1 MFWIT
6 IGILFVVLLIGITNN
21 KFWNNFILNV
31 CWKVIVLFSAVI
43 ITCTLTAKIS
53 SISSYENLIEMR
65 REIISVV
72 PEIDCTKDKEK
83 KNELINFLTDKI
95 YQYNTEVKRQK
106 RLYKMENFWGTKLS
120 DHKILGLQEL
130 SMLDF
135 FNLEFKDIE
144 TLKYIKNQH

>member
-6 IGILFVVLLIGITNN
+6 IGILFIVLLIGITNN
-21 KFWNNFILNV
+21 KFWNNYILNV

-43 ITCTLTAKIS
+43 IACILSAKIS
-53 SISSYENLIEMR
+53 NINSYENLIEMR
-65 REIISVV
+65 QEIISVV
-72 PEIDCTKDKEK
+72 PEIDYTKDKEK

-106 RLYKMENFWGTKLS
+106 KLYKVENFWGIKLS
-120 DHKILGLQEL
+120 DHKILDLQEL

-144 TLKYIKNQH
+144 TLKYIKNQY